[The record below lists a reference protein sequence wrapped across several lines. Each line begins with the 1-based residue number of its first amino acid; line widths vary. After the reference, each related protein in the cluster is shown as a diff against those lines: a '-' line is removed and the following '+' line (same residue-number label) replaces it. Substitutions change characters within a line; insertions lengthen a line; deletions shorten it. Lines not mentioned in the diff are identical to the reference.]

1 MTSRFRDDR
10 TATVTPPRL
19 STEQIDELLGMRLIA
34 NLATTAD
41 DGSIH
46 VVPMWFK
53 RDGDYI
59 LIPTSQFTRK
69 YKNVSKRPHASIMID
84 VSRSGMDLR
93 GVLITGTVEIVR
105 GDDARALNRS
115 IHLRYITP
123 EGLAQDDVAVYLVE
137 GDDVTLKIAMDR
149 IVTWNHADSP
159 AGRAIARSR
168 HFYPLDGQDGQG

>member
-1 MTSRFRDDR
+1 MTSHSRDDR
-10 TATVTPPRL
+10 IATVTPPRL
-19 STEQIDELLGMRLIA
+19 SIEQIDELLEMRLIA
-34 NLATTAD
+34 NLGTISD

-53 RDGDYI
+53 RDGEFI

-69 YKNVSKRPHASIMID
+69 YKNLIKRPRASVLID

-93 GVLITGTVEIVR
+93 GVLIAGRVQILR

-123 EGLAQDDVAVYLVE
+123 EGLTHDDVAAYLLE
-137 GDDVTLKIAMDR
+137 GDDVTLKIAMDKV
-149 IVTWNHADSP
+149 ITWNHAESP
-159 AGRAIARSR
+159 AGRAIARSGN
-168 HFYPLDGQDGQG
+168 FYPLDQQG

>member
-1 MTSRFRDDR
+1 MTSRSRDDR
-10 TATVTPPRL
+10 IATVTPPRL

-34 NLATTAD
+34 NLATTLD

-46 VVPMWFK
+46 LVPMWFK
-53 RDGDYI
+53 RDGEFV

-69 YKNVSKRPHASIMID
+69 YKNVIKRPRASVMID

-93 GVLITGTVEIVR
+93 GVLIAGRVQIVR

-123 EGLAQDDVAVYLVE
+123 EGLAQDDVAAYLVE
-137 GDDVTLKIAMDR
+137 GDDVTLKIAMDKV
-149 IVTWNHADSP
+149 VTWNHAESP
-159 AGRAIARSR
+159 AGRAIARSGN
-168 HFYPLDGQDGQG
+168 FYALDQ